1 VVVALGGLELALAAV
16 GAEVGG
22 GVGEAFDR
30 AQRAAGPL
38 VEGDPAGGV
47 VAVAQVERAVDLAAG
62 VAEGVVALVGDATVA
77 RGALLRVVTA
87 PCCVL

>member
-1 VVVALGGLELALAAV
+1 VIGVLELPLAAV

-22 GVGEAFDR
+22 GVGEAFVGS
-30 AQRAAGPL
+30 QRAAGSFD
-38 VEGDPAGGV
+38 EGGRPAGGV
-47 VAVAQVERAVDLAAG
+47 VAVAPVEGAVDLAAG